1 MPLDTNAKSKSG
13 GIGFHEV
20 PHKVFRDARQNM
32 HLAQKSEG
40 MAEYML
46 EERVK
51 LRNKKNTAFIDLSQA
66 AKEGELSPSLFK
78 DLNDAETG
86 LHEQDALL
94 KEAEAKFE
102 AAKERCTSRLASFQQ
117 AKINCEEAGCP
128 WSHATRNEMHVVSKE
143 EEMAQKAAR
152 AEQERKWYQDAQA
165 RTAEKERKDAAEK
178 ERKDAAEQE
187 EKKRRTEK
195 WQRDRERYEKDQAT
209 KKRRREEFERENP
222 RSGWQDGSKQFDE
235 QQDERSSSRSYQ
247 DGPSSDPRSKR
258 PRPDVQRRSP
268 AVSPVATPS
277 RYQVWI
283 STVEEAF
290 KDYTTL
296 SSFPSPPASSC
307 SKPTCKSETRALA
320 ACACDIRQ
328 CLGHLTASQVKD
340 LRVLF
345 HPDKFSKC
353 REDLVEDFKKKANA
367 VFIVINAMYGEMKR
381 SKA

>member
-1 MPLDTNAKSKSG
+1 MPLNTNAKSQSG
-13 GIGFHEV
+13 GIGFHV
-20 PHKVFRDARQNM
+20 VLHKVFRDARQNM
-32 HLAQKSEG
+32 HLAQKAEG

-51 LRNKKNTAFIDLSQA
+51 LRNKKNTTFTNLSRA

-86 LHEQDALL
+86 PHEQDALL

-102 AAKERCTSRLASFQQ
+102 AAKEKYKSRLASFQQ
-117 AKINCEEAGCP
+117 DKTNCEEAGCP
-128 WSHATRNEMHVVSKE
+128 WSHAARNEIHVISKE

-152 AEQERKWYQDAQA
+152 DEQERKWHQDAQA
-165 RTAEKERKDAAEK
+165 RATEKERKDAAEK
-178 ERKDAAEQE
+178 EK
-187 EKKRRTEK
+187 KKRWEEK
-195 WQRDRERYEKDQAT
+195 WQRGREEYEKSQAT
-209 KKRRREEFERENP
+209 KKRRREEYERENP
-222 RSGWQDGSKQFDE
+222 RSGWQDGSKPFDE
-235 QQDERSSSRSYQ
+235 QQDEWPSGRSYQ
-247 DGPSSDPRSKR
+247 DRPSSEPRSKR
-258 PRPDVQRRSP
+258 SRPDVPQRSP
-268 AVSPVATPS
+268 AVSAVATPS

-296 SSFPSPPASSC
+296 SSFPSPPASAC

-328 CLGHLTASQVKD
+328 GLGHLTASQLKD
-340 LRVLF
+340 TRVLF

-353 REDLVEDFKKKANA
+353 REDLVEGFKKKANA
-367 VFIVINAMYGEMKR
+367 VFVVVNSMYGEMKR
-381 SKA
+381 SKG